1 MVVSKAF
8 VMEKKQNIL
17 KNSDVSLSFTQ
28 TYIHTNFCLQQNVIL
43 DLEILS
49 KKLLLKAQC
58 HFSPQIALLGKNTL
72 LKYFLL
78 TC

>member
-1 MVVSKAF
+1 MNGGLKSLCDG
-8 VMEKKQNIL
+8 KKQNIL

-49 KKLLLKAQC
+49 NI
-58 HFSPQIALLGKNTL
+58 IAIA
-72 LKYFLL
+72 
-78 TC
+78 